1 VAVAVDKDRSLMG
14 ADVVFTDTRQTAN
27 KTVNDAITLRR
38 NRLRDRRDTRR
49 QSFSQRTTDNSRYPG

>member
-49 QSFSQRTTDNSRYPG
+49 QSFSHRTTDNSRYPG